1 MVHNLEELN
10 AFVKRN
16 DLRKKFWS
24 STKISYECSKCKKVS
39 EISILQFKRKFTSS
53 AVLCNDC
60 RKATFDRSKHGHH
73 WTEEEKRRAN
83 ETRKKT
89 CLKKYGVE
97 YITQTPEVIQSIHNA
112 AKNRTD
118 EERSISSQ
126 KRRETNLKKYG
137 CESPIG
143 NSEIRKRIEDT
154 CLEKYG
160 TKNPAASEEIKD
172 KIRNTFNSKYGMNPL
187 STVKVRE
194 KIQATMKERYG
205 VQFISQN
212 PSFAKN
218 ISESLMK
225 YGEAAFLER
234 CKENNVKP
242 IDFHYRGYYDGK
254 PIYYKCRCLKCGNEI
269 EIAPHNNNFKC
280 YICYGKNSISSYE
293 EKEIVKFIE
302 SVYDGRIEKNYRRL
316 ISPLEVDIYAP
327 EKKLAIEFDGNFWH
341 NESSKDKNY
350 HKMKTQLCEN
360 RGVHLIHVFEY
371 EWINNEDKI
380 KSILKSF
387 FATDSQKVFARNCS
401 VKEISSDEAK
411 AFSSSNHLQGHANA
425 SVYLGLFH
433 NDELVEIETFGHPRF
448 CRKYEWELVRECSKK
463 DMSVVGGKSKLF
475 SYFVKHYDPESVVS
489 YCDASKFTG
498 DSYLKC
504 GMKLTGWNS
513 PGYVWSYGNKIL
525 SRYQCQK
532 HKLVKE
538 HPGLKEST
546 ETEIMHALG
555 YAKIYDSGQKVFSW
569 SKAQLI

>member
-10 AFVKRN
+10 AFIKEN

-24 STKISYECSKCKKVS
+24 STKINYECSKCKKVS
-39 EISILQFKRKFTSS
+39 EISVMQFKRKFASS
-53 AVLCNDC
+53 EVLCNDC
-60 RKATFDRSKHGHH
+60 RKATFDKSKYGHH

-97 YITQTPEVIQSIHNA
+97 YITQTSEMIQAVHDA

-126 KRRETNLKKYG
+126 KRRETNIKKYG
-137 CESPIG
+137 TKSPIE
-143 NSEIRKRIEDT
+143 NSEIRKRIENT

-160 TKNPAASEEIKD
+160 AKNAAASEEIKE
-172 KIRNTFNSKYGMNPL
+172 KIKNTFNSKYGMNPL
-187 STVKVRE
+187 STAKVRE
-194 KIQATMKERYG
+194 KIQETMKKRYG
-205 VQFISQN
+205 VQFISQS
-212 PSFAKN
+212 PSIAKN
-218 ISESLMK
+218 ISESLMQ
-225 YGEAAFLER
+225 YGEAVFLER
-234 CKENNVKP
+234 CKENNLEP
-242 IDFHYRGYYDGK
+242 IDFNYRGYYDGK

-269 EIAPHNNNFKC
+269 EIAPHNNNFRC
-280 YICYGKNSISSYE
+280 SICYEKNSISSYE
-293 EKEIVKFIE
+293 EKEIVKYIE
-302 SVYDGRIEKNYRRL
+302 SIYSGRIEKNYRRL
-316 ISPLEVDIYAP
+316 ISPLEVDIYVP

-341 NESSKDKNY
+341 NEYSKDKSY
-350 HKMKTQLCEN
+350 HKMKTQLCEEK
-360 RGVHLIHVFEY
+360 GVHLIHVFEY
-371 EWINNEDKI
+371 EWKSDEDEI

-387 FATDSQKVFARNCS
+387 LTSDSQKVYARNCN
-401 VKEISSDEAK
+401 VKEVSSDEAK
-411 AFSSSNHLQGHANA
+411 AFADSNHLQGHANA
-425 SVYLGLFH
+425 NVYLGLFC

-463 DMSVVGGKSKLF
+463 DVSVVGGKSKLF
-475 SYFVKHYDPESVVS
+475 TYFLKHYDPENVVS

-504 GMKLTGWNS
+504 GMKLIGWNC

-538 HPGLKEST
+538 HPELKEST
-546 ETEIMHALG
+546 EADIMHVLG
-555 YAKIYDSGQKVFSW
+555 YARIYDSGQKVFLW
-569 SKAQLI
+569 SKA